1 MILLR
6 KPGAATVG
14 RFLASQAALDF
25 TYEAVG
31 ATAAN
36 PPPGFVV
43 DHTRIKLGC
52 GETAFEK
59 AKAAICRWDQFRLG
73 WLEAS
78 SPRAVIQPGDPIAV
92 IARRGGLWCLNACK
106 IIYVVDEREP
116 IRRYGFA
123 YGTLP
128 DHAAIGEER
137 FLVEWN
143 PGDDVVWYDILA
155 FSRPARL
162 LTRLGIRYMR
172 RIQKQ
177 FGKESAAVMLRA
189 VQGREGGE

>member
-73 WLEAS
+73 WLEAY

-162 LTRLGIRYMR
+162 FTRLGIRYMR